1 MALRL
6 RYIGAR
12 PYTEFMVNGV
22 MIGFSRGMERDDI
35 DDDWIREQIIPAIDN
50 GVKMWEVDDLSSQA
64 QAQAMAQVLVE
75 PEPEPEPAVSEIVE
89 EVEVTDATSGDV
101 LLDGGFEQS
110 MTRAQMMS
118 WCSERGIS
126 VQNTDTKASLTEK
139 AREFI
144 TGASE

>member
-1 MALRL
+1 
-6 RYIGAR
+6 
-12 PYTEFMVNGV
+12 
-22 MIGFSRGMERDDI
+22 
-35 DDDWIREQIIPAIDN
+35 
-50 GVKMWEVDDLSSQA
+50 
-64 QAQAMAQVLVE
+64 MAQVLVE

-89 EVEVTDATSGDV
+89 EVEETDTTSGDV